1 MSVKCS
7 EVSSGDSTLV
17 PQQEVSHQPVM
28 RHRSACWDG
37 AQRRVLGP
45 VQERGT
51 QYKRVRRIE
60 EDIEVSS
67 NARALSDGHVDRC
80 GRVRH

>member
-1 MSVKCS
+1 MIVKCS

-17 PQQEVSHQPVM
+17 PQQEVGHKPVM
-28 RHRSACWDG
+28 RHGSACRNG

-51 QYKRVRRIE
+51 QYKRVSRIE
-60 EDIEVSS
+60 EDIEVSG
-67 NARALSDGHVDRC
+67 NARARSDGHVDRC